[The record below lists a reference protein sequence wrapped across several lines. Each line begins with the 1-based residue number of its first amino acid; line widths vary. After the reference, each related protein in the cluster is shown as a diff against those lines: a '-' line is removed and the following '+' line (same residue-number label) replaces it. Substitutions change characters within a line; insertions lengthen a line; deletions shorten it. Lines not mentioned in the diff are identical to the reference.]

1 MTCSSSL
8 TETYQKK
15 LQDHAVD
22 EQGRYKS
29 WKLKE
34 RLTSHYGDK
43 LVFAKRPG
51 LSDLVCSHMMPIGD
65 AMKEASTLDK
75 KEKDIQDPIAS
86 DVLHT
91 DESLIIKSYTE
102 HREL

>member
-1 MTCSSSL
+1 MEIERRQTSL
-8 TETYQKK
+8 
-15 LQDHAVD
+15 
-22 EQGRYKS
+22 
-29 WKLKE
+29 
-34 RLTSHYGDK
+34 YGDK
-43 LVFAKRPG
+43 LVFVRRPG

-65 AMKEASTLDK
+65 AMKEALSLDK
-75 KEKDIQDPIAS
+75 KEKDIQVVIAS